1 MRIGKLKNLTKIICG
16 LSFALIV
23 VGCSEGREVLLVNRS
38 SKIISVS
45 FDSSRAVSLM
55 PDEARV
61 VVISKVNHTRIVVY
75 LDSKLVRDEVV
86 TEEFFQKRTVEKIE
100 VPVILLPK

>member
-16 LSFALIV
+16 LSFALIAA
-23 VGCSEGREVLLVNRS
+23 GCSEGREVLLVNRS
-38 SKIISVS
+38 SKIVSVS
-45 FDSSRAVSLM
+45 FANSRAVSLM

-61 VVISKVNHTRIVVY
+61 VLISKVDQTRVAVY
-75 LDSKLVRDEVV
+75 SDSKLFRDEVV
-86 TEEFFQKRTVEKIE
+86 TEEYFQKRTVEKID

>member
-16 LSFALIV
+16 LSFALIAAA
-23 VGCSEGREVLLVNRS
+23 CSEGREVLLVNRS
-38 SKIISVS
+38 SEIVSVS
-45 FDSSRAVSLM
+45 FDNSRAFSLL

-61 VVISKVNHTRIVVY
+61 VVISKINHNRIVVY

-86 TEEFFQKRTVEKIE
+86 TEEFFQKRTVEKID